1 MPATVSRLVEHF
13 VRVIEGSETFL
24 SQLLEGVMRKALRER
39 QIAWDKNV
47 SQATAELSLLSGLHL
62 CAHRKESEIPPTA
75 VGGSFKSFLQPSPKT
90 TIQSRQRKL
99 ADRSSPS
106 YLS

>member
-24 SQLLEGVMRKALRER
+24 SQLLEGVRRKALQER

-47 SQATAELSLLSGLHL
+47 SQVTAELSLFMWASQKIRFL
-62 CAHRKESEIPPTA
+62 CEAA
-75 VGGSFKSFLQPSPKT
+75 SPL
-90 TIQSRQRKL
+90 RWR
-99 ADRSSPS
+99 RS
-106 YLS
+106 

>member
-39 QIAWDKNV
+39 KIA
-47 SQATAELSLLSGLHL
+47 
-62 CAHRKESEIPPTA
+62 
-75 VGGSFKSFLQPSPKT
+75 
-90 TIQSRQRKL
+90 
-99 ADRSSPS
+99 
-106 YLS
+106 

>member
-47 SQATAELSLLSGLHL
+47 SQATAELSLCS
-62 CAHRKESEIPPTA
+62 KESEIPSTA
-75 VGGSFKSFLQPSPKT
+75 VG
-90 TIQSRQRKL
+90 
-99 ADRSSPS
+99 
-106 YLS
+106 